1 MYAIHQTKSFILD
14 YVDSGE
20 SNRLYWLFTPELG
33 VVVATAS
40 GVRSTKSKL
49 NPRLQK
55 YSLVTVEIV
64 KGKELWRITNVLS
77 DDVPCSVYAKN
88 GQAVVART
96 AALVR
101 RLYAG
106 EEPNPLLFTDIE
118 QGFMKLQ
125 KVFDA
130 ETIAAV
136 ETLLVLKILY
146 HLGYWEE
153 HQKHYPL
160 HVSPFS
166 SDVLVKTK
174 DLQHDLREK
183 IILSLR
189 ESHL

>member
-14 YVDSGE
+14 YMDSGE
-20 SNRLYWLFTPELG
+20 SNRLYWLFTSELG

-40 GVRSTKSKL
+40 GVRSTTSKL
-49 NPRLQK
+49 NPRLQQ
-55 YSLVTVEIV
+55 YSIATLEIV

-77 DDVPCSVYAKN
+77 DDIPCSVYSKN
-88 GQAVVART
+88 AQAVVART

-106 EEPNPLLFTDIE
+106 EESNALLFADVE
-118 QGFMKLQ
+118 QAFGKLQ
-125 KVFDA
+125 KIFDA

-153 HQKHYPL
+153 YKKHYPL
-160 HVSPFS
+160 HMSPFS
-166 SDVLVKTK
+166 SEVLTKTK
-174 DLQHDLREK
+174 DLQQELRER